1 MEYVE
6 KSVALL
12 LATGLLLAL
21 PLIYLSSWTAR
32 KPVKVENPAD

>member
-21 PLIYLSSWTAR
+21 PLIYLSTLVAR
-32 KPVKVENPAD
+32 KPVKIAHPAD